1 MQAQEAESK
10 GDPGAETEL
19 LEGPRRR
26 RKEMG
31 KECCII
37 ISIYCFLQTDPDVTL
52 KPGGD

>member
-31 KECCII
+31 DGVLDKEQRDGV
-37 ISIYCFLQTDPDVTL
+37 SPVRFHYY
-52 KPGGD
+52 G